1 MTVYNKA
8 SLVLA
13 ESPAYKAGKIQP
25 YYPLTP
31 DVSFDFTRA
40 TSATRVNASGNIE
53 KETQNLLVQSN
64 TFDTNWT
71 ISEGTILGGQ
81 TGYDG
86 STNAWLYTDN
96 VGTISKSHDV
106 RQSVS
111 ESGVNCFSIYAKM
124 GTKAWVKM
132 YSGLNTCFF
141 NIDPNYV
148 GNRIGTDNTLGGRI
162 EDVGNG
168 WFRLSIFDNGSTSLV
183 LFGIAGGDNSGNY
196 LSDGTGT
203 IYIQN
208 AQLEQGLVAR
218 DYQETTTSAFYG
230 GITDNIPR
238 LDYTDS
244 SCPALLLEPQRT
256 NELQHSEYLEG
267 WNLFINM
274 TLTANNATSPEGLQ
288 NAYKIETTSAGAYLR
303 DAKTLTAG
311 NNVFSIFAKKG
322 NAQYIWLATRFF
334 NGFTDTYVWFDI
346 ENGTKGGRTGESF
359 DYDIEDYGNGWYRCY
374 IVHNVDAGDLFGY
387 AYVGLTNTD
396 ENFAGAGGLNGY
408 LYGGQW
414 ESGSYAT
421 SYIPTYGS
429 AVTRNNDNVS
439 YTQQVT
445 DSSSFAVFIEFEPTN
460 QSLEGGGTSIQYPSV
475 TDSYWARLYPYY
487 TNEKTRLLLRGT
499 GFSDNIYSPSSH
511 DTSTNNKW
519 LISFDGTR
527 LKAFANGEKLYDE
540 VNTPY
545 EFQSAGTGIQGMIV
559 KSILNFN
566 APLTDQE
573 AIDLTTI

>member
-40 TSATRVNASGNIE
+40 TSATRVNADGNIE

-244 SCPALLLEPQRT
+244 SCPSVLLEPQRT
-256 NELQHSEYLEG
+256 NLIPHSEG
-267 WNLFINM
+267 ADK
-274 TLTANNATSPEGLQ
+274 TTSSTTSYTFNEIVSPDGYR
-288 NAYKIETTSAGAYLR
+288 NSIKIE
-303 DAKTLTAG
+303 TLTAG
-311 NNVFSIFAKKG
+311 SYRSINWSISLSAGAHTFSCYLKAG
-322 NAQYIWLATRFF
+322 TSPYIGLYHIGTGLGWIDTSD
-334 NGFTDTYVWFDI
+334 FTKSSGSLNFDI
-346 ENGTKGGRTGESF
+346 ENF
-359 DYDIEDYGNGWYRCY
+359 GNGWYKIHYTITATAGNNAFY
-374 IVHNVDAGDLFGY
+374 IFNANGNSQTNSDVGDNFYGY
-387 AYVGLTNTD
+387 GFQV
-396 ENFAGAGGLNGY
+396 E
-408 LYGGQW
+408 
-414 ESGSYAT
+414 EGSYAT
-421 SYIPTYGS
+421 SYIPTYGTS
-429 AVTRNNDNVS
+429 VTRNADNPTLSNLQSNNIVGDTFS
-439 YTQQVT
+439 YFFEWGDYVADRNFEIK
-445 DSSSFAVFIEFEPTN
+445 DSSNTIFLFMVSRLFRYNNESGGVDTLLTLPASGTALKCMVTYDGTTLKGFVN
-460 QSLEGGGTSIQYPSV
+460 GALEGSV
-475 TDSYWARLYPYY
+475 TDAKASQ
-487 TNEKTRLLLRGT
+487 
-499 GFSDNIYSPSSH
+499 FSDFNFLRLDRDFPDSEELRS
-511 DTSTNNKW
+511 
-519 LISFDGTR
+519 LIIFPT
-527 LKAFANGEKLYDE
+527 A
-540 VNTPY
+540 
-545 EFQSAGTGIQGMIV
+545 
-559 KSILNFN
+559 
-566 APLTDQE
+566 LTDDE
-573 AIDLTTI
+573 CIALTTL